1 MTIIPSFR
9 HPSNKKKGQ
18 KKPNKQIKLKKK
30 TNDKNAKNKTEG
42 AQTAWRGTFQPQW
55 PKMGRYEW
63 LLTIILIG
71 LTQWGKDSK
80 CLRCI
85 CSNDLVLI
93 TWTNRLTSQIKRLIT
108 LSPGTHIVIFLKVL
122 PPPVSFYG
130 FTYKIILFCYFF
142 I

>member
-1 MTIIPSFR
+1 MTIIPLFR
-9 HPSNKKKGQ
+9 HPFNKKRTEKTKQTNKKKKKQTTKMPKTKQ
-18 KKPNKQIKLKKK
+18 KEHK
-30 TNDKNAKNKTEG
+30 TT
-42 AQTAWRGTFQPQW
+42 WRGTFQPQW
-55 PKMGRYEW
+55 PKMGKYEW

-80 CLRCI
+80 CSRCI

-122 PPPVSFYG
+122 HPPVSFYG
-130 FTYKIILFCYFF
+130 FTYKIILFCYFL